1 MKEGLNVSKKH
12 VIGLMSGTS
21 LDGIDAALVTI
32 EGCGEASQVKLVDF
46 IEVEINDE
54 LREKIK
60 KACMPETSTVET
72 ICSLNFELGYVFANA
87 AKAVCEKASIPIE
100 EIDYIGSHGQTVYHI
115 PVGTAHTMKSTLQ
128 IGEPAVIAYETKT
141 PVVSNFR
148 VMDMA
153 AGGQGA
159 PLVPYTEYLLYK
171 SDKNRCLQ
179 NIGGIGNV
187 TVIPAGARL
196 EDVFAFDTGP
206 GNMVINEVVQEL
218 KGIPYDKD
226 GYFASM
232 GKVDEDL
239 LAQLMDIDYIKEA
252 PPKTTGRELFGKQF
266 VLRLLEEN
274 KHLTDEDLIATVT
287 MYTAK
292 TIAYNYKM
300 FIAPKLSIDEVIV
313 GGGGS
318 YNKTLMRM
326 LSEEL
331 PESKVMIQED
341 IGYTSASKE
350 AVAFALLAN
359 ETMNGIASNVLG
371 ATGAKERVV
380 LGNITPYY

>member
-1 MKEGLNVSKKH
+1 MSKKY

-21 LDGIDAALVTI
+21 LDAIDAALVTI
-32 EGCGEASQVKLVDF
+32 EGYGQLSKVELIDF
-46 IEVEINDE
+46 LELEIDDL

-60 KACMPETSTVET
+60 KACMSDTSTVET
-72 ICSLNFELGYVFANA
+72 ICSLNFELGYIFANA
-87 AKAVCEKASIPIE
+87 AKAVCRKAGITIE
-100 EIDYIGSHGQTVYHI
+100 EVDYIGSHGQTVYHI
-115 PVGTAHTMKSTLQ
+115 PIQTETTIASTLQ
-128 IGEPAVIAYETKT
+128 IGEPAVIAYETKSS
-141 PVVSNFR
+141 VVSNFR

-159 PLVPYTEYLLYK
+159 PLVPYTEFLLYK
-171 SDKNRCLQ
+171 SDRNRCLQ

-187 TVIPAGARL
+187 TVIPAGATL

-206 GNMVINEVVQEL
+206 GNMIINEVVQQL

-226 GYFASM
+226 GYFASI
-232 GKVDEDL
+232 GRVDEVL
-239 LAQLMDIDYIKEA
+239 LEKLMNISYIKQA

-266 VLRLLEEN
+266 VLLLIEEN
-274 KHLTDEDLIATVT
+274 KHLSVADLIATVT

-292 TIAYNYKM
+292 TIAYNYKT
-300 FIAPKLSIDEVIV
+300 FIGSKLTIDEVIV

-318 YNKTLMRM
+318 YNKTLIKM
-326 LSEEL
+326 LQDLL
-331 PESKVMIQED
+331 PQSKVMIQED

-350 AVAFALLAN
+350 AVAFAILAN
-359 ETMNGIASNVLG
+359 ETMNGMESNVLG

-380 LGNITPYY
+380 LGNITPYFK